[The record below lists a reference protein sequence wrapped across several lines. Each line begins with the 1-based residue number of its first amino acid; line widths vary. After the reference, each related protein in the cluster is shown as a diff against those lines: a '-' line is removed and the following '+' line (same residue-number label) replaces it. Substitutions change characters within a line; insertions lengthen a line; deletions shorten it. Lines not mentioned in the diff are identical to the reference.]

1 MNTTVRTLFRLDPDF
16 IPDGVMP
23 PCREVDPEVFFPIG
37 AGPDAGAAAKAI
49 CRRCDLMD
57 DCADWAADTGQ
68 RWGIWGALDPVQL
81 AKRRRIREL
90 TR

>member
-1 MNTTVRTLFRLDPDF
+1 MNVRTLFSLDPDF
-16 IPDGVMP
+16 IPEGVVP
-23 PCREVDPEVFFPIG
+23 PCRTVDPEVFFPVG
-37 AGPDAGAAAKAI
+37 TGPSAGNAAKAI

-57 DCADWAADTGQ
+57 ACADWAADTFQ
-68 RWGIWGALDPVQL
+68 VYGIWGGLSPDQL